1 MLKPLKNTGPIECD
15 TLIAG
20 DRIFEDRE
28 FQRERINTK
37 ANTAITETKPIMII
51 QSIDTGEPG
60 RRVEGEGM
68 GVGMGGG
75 EGIAVG
81 AGSTVIESVE
91 ISSAPWSSFTVS
103 FTV

>member
-1 MLKPLKNTGPIECD
+1 M
-15 TLIAG
+15 
-20 DRIFEDRE
+20 
-28 FQRERINTK
+28 
-37 ANTAITETKPIMII
+37 TEIKPIIII
-51 QSIDTGEPG
+51 QSRDIGVPG
-60 RRVEGEGM
+60 RMVEGEGM

-75 EGIAVG
+75 DGIAVG